1 MAGVLMAAPSTAGIV
16 TSGILIGMT
25 MLMSQAALAQCLRP
39 VGSVPSLQGE
49 AQVQLASTGAWV
61 PATLNQPL
69 CPGDVVRAGN
79 RSRVEVTMVNQPNVR
94 LDQNTALA
102 IGGEGQVLQVKLL
115 HGAAYFLSRH
125 PRQLTVD
132 TPFIDVAV
140 EGTEF
145 LVRVDGGQTLV
156 IVFAGRVRA
165 SNRHGELA
173 VGDGEAALAEAGR
186 APMPYLIV
194 RPRDAVQWTLFY
206 PGILPALA
214 DPSGSAARGLA
225 EPVRSAVQAA
235 AKGELP
241 AAFARFD
248 AVPPSKRGFD
258 FHLYRAAALL
268 SVGRVEEARADIR
281 QAKLSDPRDGRA
293 AALGA
298 VIAVAQNDREL
309 AVAEAKR
316 AVELSPRS
324 AAARIA
330 LSYAE
335 QARFQ
340 IEAARQ
346 AMSQAVKDEPENALA
361 WARLSELWL
370 MQGRRDRARKAAKRA
385 QELAPQLARAQTVTG
400 FAELAE
406 INTRRARQAFQRAI
420 ELDPANPL
428 PRFGL
433 GLTAIRDGNLGAGRR
448 DIEIAVA
455 LDPNNALL
463 RSYLGKAYFEERAG
477 NPLEYFREL
486 VDNFPNQENRLAA
499 EQFVIAKGLD
509 PNDPT
514 PWLYDAIRKQS
525 ENRPIEALD
534 DLERSIELNDNR
546 AVYRSRELLDED
558 RGARGASL
566 ARIYNDL
573 GFEQLGISEATR
585 SLGYD
590 PSSAA
595 AHRFLSDV
603 YAPRPRY
610 EIARASELL
619 QAQLLQDINLNPV
632 QPSLGETDLNIITG
646 GGPARAGFNEFTP
659 LFERNGVQLN
669 TSGLVGSHG
678 TYATENVVSGIYDKV
693 SFSAGQYF
701 SSTDGFRRNADSET
715 TLFNVFAQAALTPN
729 LNVQAEVRQ
738 RSNEQGDLWS
748 NFSTEQYSGSGRRR
762 FDQDTARLGLRFS
775 PAPHSHFITSLIY
788 TNLDRSAKGRIDG
801 SDIFAH
807 GKQDGF
813 QGEAQY
819 IFNGRSV
826 DVVPGVSAYN
836 FDAHAVNKVVSET
849 GVTNRVID
857 RSSTIEH
864 YTYYLYNYIPIGDK
878 ARITV
883 AASYDDF
890 EHQLRKTQEFS
901 PKLGLEWNILPHLA
915 VRLAALQ
922 TVRPALVASQTIQ
935 PTQVAG
941 FNQFFDDRNGAPS
954 RLYGAGVDARVARG
968 LYLGAEVTR
977 RDIDSPAFANAE
989 EPFKVADQSEDSY
1002 RGYLYATLNENWAF
1016 AAEIEASRFDSS
1028 NERADP
1034 PLEVRSLRLPFSLL
1048 YFDQNGIF
1056 GTLGVSYVNQDV
1068 VRSKSTDT
1076 SSGAEG
1082 DGSFAV
1088 VDVGVG
1094 YRLPQRR
1101 GLIALD
1107 VTNLLDQKFR
1117 YQDDSFREIG
1127 RNEPRASRYIPERA
1141 VLARAAFNF

>member
-1 MAGVLMAAPSTAGIV
+1 MSAARASAIVLAVITVTAPAAWAECV
-16 TSGILIGMT
+16 
-25 MLMSQAALAQCLRP
+25 RP
-39 VGSVPSLQGE
+39 VGAVPSLQGE

-61 PATLNQPL
+61 PAALNQPL

-102 IGGEGQVLQVKLL
+102 MGDDGQVLQVKLL

-156 IVFAGRVRA
+156 VVFSGRVRA
-165 SNRHGELA
+165 SNPHGELA
-173 VGDGEAALAEAGR
+173 VADGEAALAEAGQ
-186 APMPYLIV
+186 APKPYLIV

-214 DPSGSAARGLA
+214 DPSGSAARALA

-248 AVPPSKRGFD
+248 AVPQAKRGFD

-281 QAKLSDPRDGRA
+281 EAKLSNPKDGRA

-309 AVAEAKR
+309 AVTEAQR

-324 AAARIA
+324 AAAKIA

-340 IEAARQ
+340 IEPARQ

-433 GLTAIRDGNLGAGRR
+433 GLAAIRDGDLGAGRR

-463 RSYLGKAYFEERAG
+463 RSYLGKAYFEERTG
-477 NPLEYFREL
+477 NPLTYFREL

-499 EQFVIAKGLD
+499 EQFAIAKGLD
-509 PNDPT
+509 LNDPT

-603 YAPRPRY
+603 YASRPRY

-632 QPSLGETDLNIITG
+632 QPSLGETDLNIVSG

-701 SSTDGFRRNADSET
+701 SSTDGFRRNADSEI
-715 TLFNVFAQAALTPN
+715 TLYNVFAQAALTPS
-729 LNVQAEVRQ
+729 LNVQAEIRQ

-748 NFSTEQYSGSGRRR
+748 NFSTEQYSGSRRRR

-775 PAPHSHFITSLIY
+775 PVPHSHFITSLIY
-788 TNLDRSAKGRIDG
+788 TNLDRSAKDRIDG

-819 IFNGRSV
+819 IFNGRAV
-826 DVVPGVSAYN
+826 DVVPGISAYN
-836 FDAHAVNKVVSET
+836 FDAHAVEKWVSET
-849 GVTNRVID
+849 GVTNGVID
-857 RSSTIEH
+857 RSSTVEH
-864 YTYYLYNYIPIGDK
+864 YTYYLYNYIPVGNR

-890 EHQLRKTQEFS
+890 EHQLRETEEFS
-901 PKLGLEWNILPHLA
+901 PKLGLEWNILPHLV

-968 LYLGAEVTR
+968 LYLGAEITR
-977 RDIDSPAFANAE
+977 RDIDSPAFGNAE
-989 EPFKVADQSEDSY
+989 RPFKVADQSEDSY
-1002 RGYLYATLNENWAF
+1002 RGYVYTTLSENWAF

-1028 NERADP
+1028 SEEGSDP
-1034 PLEVRSLRLPFSLL
+1034 APLEVRTLAAPLTLL
-1048 YFDQNGIF
+1048 YFDERGFF
-1056 GTLGVSYVNQDV
+1056 GNLGVTFVDQDV
-1068 VRSKSTDT
+1068 VRKKGLRAPFDS
-1076 SSGAEG
+1076 EG
-1082 DGSFAV
+1082 DGSFAL

-1094 YRLPQRR
+1094 YRLPERR

-1107 VTNLLDQKFR
+1107 VTNVLDQKFR
-1117 YQDDSFREIG
+1117 YQDDRFREIG